1 VRRLLAPLAALWRW
15 LAAADARTAL
25 RDGARPTLK

>member
-1 VRRLLAPLAALWRW
+1 MRKVLAALWRW
-15 LAAADARTAL
+15 LVAADARTAL